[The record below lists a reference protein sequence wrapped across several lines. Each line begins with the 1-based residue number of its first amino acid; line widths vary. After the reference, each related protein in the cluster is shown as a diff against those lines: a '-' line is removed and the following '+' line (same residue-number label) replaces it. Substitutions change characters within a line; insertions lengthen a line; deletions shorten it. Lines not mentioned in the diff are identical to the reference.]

1 MGAWKHVSIALATAA
16 LVVVPVSSASAV
28 TNVTATVETQPVP
41 STGDAAD
48 DPAIWVNRANP
59 AQSAVIGND
68 KGGGLEVYDMA
79 GNRLQRISE
88 GFFGNV
94 DVRHDFPT
102 GTGQVE
108 LVGTY
113 RAGLRFYSI
122 NPNTRQLTNVT
133 DSATGSINSGI
144 GGEGFCL
151 YHSPVD
157 DRFHAFVVNRQG
169 VVAQFRLSDSD
180 GDGLIEATR
189 VRSWEM
195 GSEAESCVTD
205 DDLGDFYISQEE
217 VGIWKYGAEPSDGT
231 GTGART
237 LVESTVANGGRIRP
251 DAEGLTIVYQPG
263 GQGYL
268 IASSQAGS
276 NTANSYLVYE
286 REGSNAF
293 VDEIKVV
300 SGTATDGCGRT
311 DGIDAMAA
319 NLGPSF
325 PNGMFV
331 CQDNDNTTPGTSG
344 NQNFKFVPL
353 ERVVDLGPASNQP
366 PTAAFTPTCDGMT
379 CHVDAHASSDPDG
392 TIASYAWT
400 FGDGDN
406 GTGIEDD
413 HTYDDPGT
421 YQIRLTVT
429 DNDGESASRSE
440 SVTVPDTSTAISFGA
455 VNGYVGNA
463 LAPEVRV
470 PNTVAAGDT
479 LLLFASLNKAA
490 PTVQS
495 PGAGWSQLSNFTSS
509 TQRVLVYQK
518 VAQAGDAGSTVVLR
532 FSARSKVT
540 LQLAAYTGTATTT
553 PVSAS
558 ANRADPNKSTSHVS
572 PQVSVTT
579 PGSWLVTYWAD
590 KSATTTAWNG
600 PAGSTHRQ
608 SLLGSGT
615 GYISSLLVDS
625 GAPLATG
632 SAGSLTATTNAA
644 SRGGSVSIVLR
655 PGG

>member
-558 ANRADPNKSTSHVS
+558 ANRADPNKSASHVS

-625 GAPLATG
+625 GAPVATG

-655 PGG
+655 PGD

>member
-558 ANRADPNKSTSHVS
+558 ANRADPNKSASHVS
-572 PQVSVTT
+572 PPVSVTT
-579 PGSWLVTYWAD
+579 AGSWLVTYWAD

-625 GAPLATG
+625 GAPVATG
-632 SAGSLTATTNAA
+632 SAGGLTGTTNAA

-655 PGG
+655 PGD